1 MLKDAEEAAAAI
13 GRRLVALRAST
24 ESELEPA
31 FATLVREEA
40 GALMIA
46 ADPFFNSRRDLLV
59 ALAARYRVPTIYEFR
74 EFAAA
79 GGLHQPVRLVS
90 SSWQLRGTDT
100 QGRAARRVADRAVK

>member
-1 MLKDAEEAAAAI
+1 MRNSFVTTVRIHGRNADRIAVLVNPGFPPAAAMLKDAEEAAAAI
-13 GRRLVALRAST
+13 RRRLVALRAST

-31 FATLVREEA
+31 FATLVREQA

-74 EFAAA
+74 GWQPAA
-79 GGLHQPVRLVS
+79 
-90 SSWQLRGTDT
+90 
-100 QGRAARRVADRAVK
+100 